1 MKTLQTLKKW
11 LVDGC
16 IYYTAITV
24 FFLFINLVTADVG
37 AIRASSFMLMLPCGL
52 VISIGTQILREKRL
66 SAAVRYLLHYFFTF
80 LGAFL
85 FLWLPADSAATP
97 MAGFLLFLLFSIL
110 YWIILL
116 ISVMI
121 AKRIRRKSSKK

>member
-1 MKTLQTLKKW
+1 MKTYQTLKRW
-11 LVDGC
+11 LADGC

-24 FFLFINLVTADVG
+24 FFLFINFVSRGAD
-37 AIRASSFMLMLPCGL
+37 AIRASSFLLMLPCGL
-52 VISIGTQILREKRL
+52 MISVGTQILRNKKL
-66 SAAVRYLLHYFFTF
+66 SNGIRYWSHYLFTF

-110 YWIILL
+110 YWIVLLLGVL
-116 ISVMI
+116 IS
-121 AKRIRRKSSKK
+121 KRIQRVMSKG